1 MYLSFPVGMLFLILF
16 ILDDIILS
24 IKRIK
29 ANDYTEQ
36 EAIDQ

>member
-1 MYLSFPVGMLFLILF
+1 MYLSFPVGMLFLIHF
-16 ILDDIILS
+16 ILHDIILS
-24 IKRIK
+24 YKRSK